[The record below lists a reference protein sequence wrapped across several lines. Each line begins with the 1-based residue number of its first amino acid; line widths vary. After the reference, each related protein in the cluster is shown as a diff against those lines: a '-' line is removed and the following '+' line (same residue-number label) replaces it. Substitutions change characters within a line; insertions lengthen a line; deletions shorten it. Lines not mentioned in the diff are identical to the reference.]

1 MNDTAKRIWNIVSG
15 ILVGI
20 VVLLA
25 VVIAGPRLI
34 GYQPYAV
41 LSGSMEPTYHVGS
54 LIYVKPCDASEVAAG
69 DPITF
74 VFNEDLV
81 VATHRVVRIDEAN
94 QRFYT
99 KGDANDAEDGSPVHF
114 NNLIGKPAFTLLY
127 LGYVSTFLETT
138 KGKIIGI
145 TVVVTLLLLAFLPDI
160 LSFAEK
166 KGKKEDD
173 KADDKAEED
182 QPNSRRYNR
191 IDQYGRAGRTTHPD
205 VQYPANEE
213 AQK

>member
-1 MNDTAKRIWNIVSG
+1 MNKKAKRIWNIVSG

-41 LSGSMEPTYHVGS
+41 LSGSMEPAYHVGS
-54 LIYVKPCDASEVAAG
+54 LIYVKPCGASEVAVG

-94 QRFYT
+94 QQFYT
-99 KGDANDAEDGSPVHF
+99 KGDANNAEDGSPVHF
-114 NNLIGKPAFTLLY
+114 NNLIGKLAFSLAN

-138 KGKIIGI
+138 KGKIIAI
-145 TVVVTLLLLAFLPDI
+145 TVVVALLLLAFLPDI
-160 LSFAEK
+160 MSI
-166 KGKKEDD
+166 GKKKDEGANGG
-173 KADDKAEED
+173 KPKE
-182 QPNSRRYNR
+182 RKYNR
-191 IDQYGRAGRTTHPD
+191 IDKYGRAGRNTDPD

>member
-1 MNDTAKRIWNIVSG
+1 MNQEAKRIWNIVSG

-34 GYQPYAV
+34 GFQPYAV

-54 LIYVKPCDASEVAAG
+54 LIYVQSCDASQVQVG

-74 VFNEDLV
+74 VLNEDLV

-94 QRFYT
+94 QRYYT

-114 NNLIGKPAFTLLY
+114 NNLIGKPVFTLPY
-127 LGYVSTFLETT
+127 LGYVSNFLETT
-138 KGKIIGI
+138 KGRIIGI
-145 TVVVTLLLLAFLPDI
+145 TIVVALLLLAFLPDMMTAGQRKGG
-160 LSFAEK
+160 AEN
-166 KGKKEDD
+166 
-173 KADDKAEED
+173 EED
-182 QPNSRRYNR
+182 GGKGGSPNNR
-191 IDQYGRAGRTTHPD
+191 IDKFGRAGRTTHPD

-213 AQK
+213 AKQ

>member
-1 MNDTAKRIWNIVSG
+1 MNKKAKRIWNIVSG

-54 LIYVKPCDASEVAAG
+54 LIYVRPCGASEVKVG

-99 KGDANDAEDGSPVHF
+99 KGDANNAEDGSPVHF
-114 NNLIGKPAFTLLY
+114 NNLIGKPAFSLAN

-138 KGKIIGI
+138 QGKIIAI
-145 TVVVTLLLLAFLPDI
+145 TVVVALLLLAFLPDI
-160 LSFAEK
+160 MSIGKK
-166 KGKKEDD
+166 KGEGENGDKPKER
-173 KADDKAEED
+173 K
-182 QPNSRRYNR
+182 YNR
-191 IDQYGRAGRTTHPD
+191 IDKYGRAGRNTDPA

>member
-1 MNDTAKRIWNIVSG
+1 MSTTAKRVWNIVSG
-15 ILVGI
+15 VLVGI

-54 LIYVKPCDASEVAAG
+54 LIYVQPCDASQVAVG

-81 VATHRVVRIDEAN
+81 VATHRVVRIDAEN
-94 QRFYT
+94 QHFYT
-99 KGDANDAEDGSPVHF
+99 KGDANNAEDGSPVHF
-114 NNLIGKPAFTLLY
+114 NNLIGKPMFTLPY

-138 KGKIIGI
+138 QGKIIGI

-160 LSFAEK
+160 MAFFEK
-166 KGKKEDD
+166 KGGKKDD
-173 KADDKAEED
+173 AAENE
-182 QPNSRRYNR
+182 PPKKSKNNR
-191 IDQYGRAGRTTHPD
+191 IDKYGRAGRNTDPN

-213 AQK
+213 EQHE

>member
-1 MNDTAKRIWNIVSG
+1 MNDAAKRVWNIVSG

-25 VVIAGPRLI
+25 VIIAGPRLI

-41 LSGSMEPTYHVGS
+41 LSGSMEPTYHVGA
-54 LIYVKPCDASEVAAG
+54 LIYVKPCDASEVAVG

-81 VATHRVVRIDEAN
+81 VATHRVVRIDQEN

-99 KGDANDAEDGSPVHF
+99 KGDANEAEDGSPVHF
-114 NNLIGKPAFTLLY
+114 KNLIGKPMFTLPY
-127 LGYVSTFLETT
+127 LGYVSTFLETP

-145 TVVVTLLLLAFLPDI
+145 TVVITLLLLAFLPDI
-160 LSFAEK
+160 MSIIER
-166 KGKKEDD
+166 KGKKKGEADAPD
-173 KADDKAEED
+173 KPDGP
-182 QPNSRRYNR
+182 PNNR
-191 IDQYGRAGRTTHPD
+191 IDQYGRAGRTTDPN

-213 AQK
+213 AKQ